1 MERNMELAV
10 QGPQSKIFA
19 AKKPSLVSMTADECR
34 KLCDKI
40 GVVYSP
46 GYEQRVLQY
55 VVTNET
61 KDRYGDV
68 VRANGGM
75 YDDYM
80 KNPVMFFSHDYSTPP
95 IGNTIKV
102 WNDKAE
108 KNVQAWGLFLD
119 DAVDKSGLSDLI
131 FRFAKSG
138 FLKACSIGFIPLK
151 AYQPKDD
158 AEAEKLGLGKWGVE
172 YQQWSMLEWSPCGIP
187 ANPTALQNTLKSIG
201 KLKVRQE
208 DIYTAERFRLFED
221 VNLLDMFAEKMKLDK
236 SISVSVEVEVNV
248 DKPEEPEQPETPEE
262 PTAPGMLIEVT
273 DAVKPVKPVEPTIPS
288 VPATPLQLTLNLD
301 PFTSAIIEMK
311 KILDEI
317 KTVQVT
323 LQEVLPLLKK
333 QNMADTSR
341 KALYPVEKPE
351 SLFTPIKL

>member
-1 MERNMELAV
+1 MERNIELAV
-10 QGPQSKIFA
+10 QGPQCKVFA
-19 AKKPSLVSMTADECR
+19 AKKPSLVSMTADECK

-55 VVTNET
+55 IVTNEVQ
-61 KDRYGDV
+61 DRYGDV
-68 VRANGGM
+68 IRANGGL

-80 KNPVMFFSHDYSTPP
+80 KNPVMFFSHNYQTPP
-95 IGNTIKV
+95 IGNTVKV

-138 FLKACSIGFIPLK
+138 FLKACSIGFTPVK
-151 AYQPKDD
+151 VRQPQNEK
-158 AEAEKLGLGKWGVE
+158 EAEMLGLGKWGVE

-187 ANPTALQNTLKSIG
+187 ANPTALQNTLKSID
-201 KLKVRQE
+201 KLKIKQA
-208 DIYTAERFRLFED
+208 DIYTADRFRLFDD
-221 VNLLDMFAEKMKLDK
+221 VNLLDMFAEQMKLDK
-236 SISVSVEVEVNV
+236 SVSVSVNVNV
-248 DKPEEPEQPETPEE
+248 EAGEEKSEDEKSEETAAAAIIE
-262 PTAPGMLIEVT
+262 PKAI
-273 DAVKPVKPVEPTIPS
+273 EPTIPS
-288 VPATPLQLTLNLD
+288 VAAPLQVTLNLD

-317 KTVQVT
+317 KTVQVS
-323 LQEVLPLLKK
+323 LQEVIPLLTK
-333 QNMADTSR
+333 QNPESSAR
-341 KALYPVEKPE
+341 KSLYPLTKSE
-351 SLFTPIKL
+351 SLFTSIKL